1 MNIRVLEVAKTFTPG
16 EERVKELS
24 EADEATC
31 SSTISSV
38 KSSTPTIRT
47 TVVREVNYE
56 LRDAGLLELLERALD
71 VGLEPVEIVR
81 LE

>member
-1 MNIRVLEVAKTFTPG
+1 MEVAKTLTAG

-24 EADEATC
+24 EADESTC
-31 SSTISSV
+31 SPNISSV
-38 KSSTPTIRT
+38 KLSASTTHT
-47 TVVREVNYE
+47 TVVREGNYE
-56 LRDAGLLELLERALD
+56 LRDAGPLELPERALD